1 MSFSRIFS
9 KGFVSLEVFLVLV
22 LFLLSFFGVF
32 LINNERLDITGMV
45 INPPQGVFGFNL
57 EDLGCSLSLGDCVLV
72 YPRVDTYV
80 SEKRPNSAGADGLY
94 LYVGNSGVKGIGV

>member
-1 MSFSRIFS
+1 
-9 KGFVSLEVFLVLV
+9 LVLV

-72 YPRVDTYV
+72 YPRINTYV
-80 SEKRPNSAGADGLY
+80 SERRPNSAGADGLY
-94 LYVGNSGVKGIGV
+94 LYVGNSMGKRYRSLIYFSSDDILNVMMIF